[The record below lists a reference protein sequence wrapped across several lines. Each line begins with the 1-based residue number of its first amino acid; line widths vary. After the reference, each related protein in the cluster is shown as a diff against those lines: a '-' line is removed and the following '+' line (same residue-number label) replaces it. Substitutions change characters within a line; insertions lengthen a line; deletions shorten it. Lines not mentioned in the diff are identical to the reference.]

1 MTKKQYVLSLVFPMI
16 MFLSHLLCII
26 VANYQYLS
34 PVSVLSFWL
43 FGGFVLGGI
52 IPIILIFCWKT
63 DLSHFTIFRGVFYV
77 VGIIWLIFGNPKLSY
92 TEVLPFSYLICGLLA
107 IYYAWYIKKHD
118 LSFKCLLVLVLSE
131 PLAYFALVLY
141 EFGRTFSINIPG

>member
-26 VANYQYLS
+26 VANYEYLS

-77 VGIIWLIFGNPKLSY
+77 VGIIWLIFGKHQKLST
-92 TEVLPFSYLICGLLA
+92 TEVLLFCYLICGLLD
-107 IYYAWYIKKHD
+107 IYYA
-118 LSFKCLLVLVLSE
+118 SFPMCNKL
-131 PLAYFALVLY
+131 
-141 EFGRTFSINIPG
+141 INGCN